1 MAAVAVSKRLPV
13 LKQTGHLIKTSICGA
28 AISSPN
34 TNIQL
39 EFCAEFYFCAGECL
53 EVLNILIN
61 DIFKKIC
68 SY

>member
-1 MAAVAVSKRLPV
+1 MATVAVSKRLPV

-28 AISSPN
+28 AIYSPD

-39 EFCAEFYFCAGECL
+39 EFWGELYFWSGECL

-61 DIFKKIC
+61 NIFKKIC
-68 SY
+68 SH